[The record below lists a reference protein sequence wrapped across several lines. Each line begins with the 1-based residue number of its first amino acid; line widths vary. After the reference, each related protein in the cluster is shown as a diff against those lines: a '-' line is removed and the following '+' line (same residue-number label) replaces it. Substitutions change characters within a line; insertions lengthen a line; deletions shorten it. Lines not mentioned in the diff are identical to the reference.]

1 VSLRLV
7 LDTSA
12 ILVYAHGGDDAEGVG
27 ELIREVAA
35 EDDAQFG
42 ALAVCLAEA
51 TLRLSD
57 DLRPMVGVL
66 AAHGRFTTVGEL
78 SDWRV
83 LARRAVEL
91 KSVTRAATRLAATAR
106 SAYVA
111 TREPHTY
118 GPSDDAIIPV

>member
-35 EDDAQFG
+35 EHDAQFG
-42 ALAVCLAEA
+42 ALAVCRAEA

-57 DLRPMVGVL
+57 DLRPMVGVP
-66 AAHGRFTTVGEL
+66 AAACWPEWRSRAGRTRCGRQHSVQ
-78 SDWRV
+78 SAPRV
-83 LARRAVEL
+83 ALYHL
-91 KSVTRAATRLAATAR
+91 L
-106 SAYVA
+106 
-111 TREPHTY
+111 P
-118 GPSDDAIIPV
+118 

>member
-1 VSLRLV
+1 MSLRLV

-12 ILVYAHGGDDAEGVG
+12 ILVYAHGGDDADGVG
-27 ELIREVAA
+27 ELIREGAT
-35 EDDAQFG
+35 EEDAQFG
-42 ALAVCLAEA
+42 ALVTCLAEA
-51 TLRLSD
+51 TLRLPP

-66 AAHGRFTTVGEL
+66 ATHGRFTTLAEPN
-78 SDWRV
+78 DWRV
-83 LARRAVEL
+83 LGRRAVEL

-111 TREPHTY
+111 TREPHMY